1 MVSNI
6 SRTDVLV
13 VANSIK
19 KQLTE
24 QQINQILSMYNHEEE
39 ADPTATWNLIVE
51 NCIYQ
56 VIDDKKTDQ

>member
-24 QQINQILSMYNHEEE
+24 QQVNQILSMYNYEEE

-56 VIDDKKTDQ
+56 VIDDKKTVQ